1 MAATISINFT
11 TPEEVFSSSPPAKK
25 SVSAKVL
32 NEVLGGGVVG
42 GGYVQRNGQTPM
54 TSFLTLFS
62 GTPTDDQPFA
72 AVHKDYVDR
81 HAFTRRYV
89 YTVGPNVPVFS
100 TEISGFDDYGARLIF
115 FPPYDS
121 TSINV
126 IQRYV
131 DVYRNGVLQVFNQ
144 DYELRNLEL
153 DESLQ
158 PILPP
163 TVQFYSPLLSGTVVQ
178 INIGNLGAT
187 PSVVGVASLSANEG
201 SGLRLG
207 NFFNTVIPTGDLSIS
222 AYPLDFAASI
232 EEMRAPSRSDLMV
245 TPTSLSAFPLL
256 PKAYGH
262 FRREPEYERISINQK
277 YGSPSGAFTL
287 VRGYNM
293 GGLFSGFESGDTPNT
308 FTCRLCA
315 DLFNERLGV
324 GDYSPKLEISLA
336 NEDSIDDI
344 AVAAV
349 YNNTKTLTGFKFT
362 ATTLFFEPP
371 INIDE
376 INITVY

>member
-11 TPEEVFSSSPPAKK
+11 TPEEVFSSTPPAKK

-62 GTPTDDQPFA
+62 AAPSISQPYA
-72 AVHKDYVDR
+72 AVHKDYVDK
-81 HAFTRRYV
+81 HAFTRKYV
-89 YTVGPNVPVFS
+89 YTVGTTIPVNS

-115 FPPYDS
+115 FPPNDS

-131 DVYRNGVLQVFNQ
+131 DVYRNGVLQVFSQ
-144 DYELRNLEL
+144 DYELSNLEL
-153 DESLQ
+153 DESQQ
-158 PILPP
+158 PIFPP
-163 TVQFYSPLLSGTVVQ
+163 KVIFYSPLLSGTVVQ
-178 INIGNLGAT
+178 MNIGNVGAT
-187 PSVVGVASLSANEG
+187 PAVLGVASLSANEG
-201 SGLRLG
+201 SGLRIG

-245 TPTSLSAFPLL
+245 SPTNLSAFPLL
-256 PKAYGH
+256 PKAFGH
-262 FRREPEYERISINQK
+262 FRREGGYNRDSIEQK
-277 YGSPSGAFTL
+277 YGSATGKFNL
-287 VRGYNM
+287 VRGYNV
-293 GGLFSGFESGDTPNT
+293 GNLFSGFLGEETPNT
-308 FTCRLCA
+308 FTCTLCPN
-315 DLFNERLGV
+315 LFNERLGE
-324 GDYSPKLEISLA
+324 GDYSPKLEISLP
-336 NEDSIDDI
+336 NESSVDDTAI
-344 AVAAV
+344 AMV

-362 ATTLFFEPP
+362 TSTLFFEPP

-376 INITVY
+376 INITIY